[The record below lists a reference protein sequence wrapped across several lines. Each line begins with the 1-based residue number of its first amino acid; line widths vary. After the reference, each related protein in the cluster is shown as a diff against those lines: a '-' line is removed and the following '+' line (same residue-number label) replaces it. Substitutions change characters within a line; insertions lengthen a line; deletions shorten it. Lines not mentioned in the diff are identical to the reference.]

1 MVAMLMQTS
10 ILKLDAV
17 RRILRIPLR
26 SKDMVVEPVKFKES
40 IDHLKKWFHE
50 QNRIAQERAQK
61 GRKW

>member
-1 MVAMLMQTS
+1 MQTF

-17 RRILRIPLR
+17 RRILRIPVQ
-26 SKDMVVEPVKFKES
+26 SKDMVVKPVTFKES
-40 IDHLKKWFHE
+40 IDHLKTWFRE